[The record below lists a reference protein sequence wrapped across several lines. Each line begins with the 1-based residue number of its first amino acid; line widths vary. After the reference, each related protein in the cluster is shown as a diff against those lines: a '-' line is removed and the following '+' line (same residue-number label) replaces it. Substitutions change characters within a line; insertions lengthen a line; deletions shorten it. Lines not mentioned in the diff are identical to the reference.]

1 MFVPLRALEF
11 ACPTT
16 WSLTSVSLVHR
27 CARAGHTGHRKV
39 PSSQRET
46 HRAGPR
52 GDWNLVILM
61 DVVVRVHL
69 HLGVGGVERN
79 GIVVVERTGR

>member
-1 MFVPLRALEF
+1 MRQAGAYRAQEGAVF
-11 ACPTT
+11 PKGDAQ
-16 WSLTSVSLVHR
+16 SG
-27 CARAGHTGHRKV
+27 AA
-39 PSSQRET
+39 
-46 HRAGPR
+46 
-52 GDWNLVILM
+52 GDWNLVVPE